1 MKEGDLSPC
10 SLEDF
15 ERQLKKE
22 GVNSQIEAAE
32 RWWSH
37 FLESNNTL
45 IAETFSGQLRSR
57 VKCTMCGTT
66 SDTFDPFFDLS
77 LPLERA
83 PRLSLHTCVE
93 SFFDEEILG
102 QPGHQHY
109 FCEVCKQKRR
119 ATKQLSITHVPKLL
133 LVHLKRFSSTL
144 TKVRTAVD
152 IPMRLEKGEW
162 MDKFFCGAEYDL
174 LGVVQHT
181 GVSQG
186 GHYVAYAKRNS
197 KWYLFDDDRVHLVS
211 ADEVQRAEAY
221 CLFYMKVERDDNEQ
235 QR

>member
-1 MKEGDLSPC
+1 M
-10 SLEDF
+10 
-15 ERQLKKE
+15 RVTVVQ
-22 GVNSQIEAAE
+22 AAE

-119 ATKQLSITHVPKLL
+119 ATKQLSITHVPTLL
-133 LVHLKRFSSTL
+133 LVHLKRYSSML
-144 TKVRTAVD
+144 SGVRTTVD
-152 IPMRLEKGEW
+152 VQMRLNKGEW
-162 MDKFFCGAEYDL
+162 MDKKARGRNAFVPSLRFVHCPSSVPYIWLFERAFF
-174 LGVVQHT
+174 GV
-181 GVSQG
+181 G
-186 GHYVAYAKRNS
+186 
-197 KWYLFDDDRVHLVS
+197 L
-211 ADEVQRAEAY
+211 
-221 CLFYMKVERDDNEQ
+221 
-235 QR
+235 